1 MITLEQLLAS
11 RDARAKH
18 QQDLLTA
25 WPGNTLICLT
35 VQFPGPVKRSAS
47 SLIVGAAGL
56 AALLDKFGSV
66 VRHAQVR
73 DLETGYE
80 AYILV
85 PLPATLVK
93 KTCCQI
99 EDSHPL
105 GRLMDI
111 DVITANV
118 MPGPSTTV
126 MPGLTGHLL
135 DRSAVGLPPRRCLLC
150 EQPARYCM
158 RAHTHSLEELL
169 YKIEQMVA
177 DFT

>member
-11 RDARAKH
+11 RDARAAH
-18 QQDLLTA
+18 QQALLTA
-25 WPGNTLICLT
+25 WPGHTLICLT
-35 VQFPGPVKRSAS
+35 VQFPGPVKRCAS
-47 SLIVGAAGL
+47 SLVVGGAGL

-80 AYILV
+80 AYLVV
-85 PLPATLVK
+85 PLPALLVK

-99 EDSHPL
+99 EDTHPL

-111 DVITANV
+111 DVLEA
-118 MPGPSTTV
+118 P
-126 MPGLTGHLL
+126 GHLL
-135 DRSAVGLPPRRCLLC
+135 DRASLGLPPRRCLLC
-150 EQPARYCM
+150 DQPARYCM
-158 RAHTHSLEELL
+158 RARTHSQEELL
-169 YKIEQMVA
+169 LKIERMLA